1 MRWLVVNSENVKKL
15 PEWKRTVGISTDG
28 SVFVPAAIGGIEKVV
43 STSTL
48 RDKISIRIR
57 DNHVYV
63 PMVWLAENYPC
74 SLDGCWILGSA
85 AFKSSAT
92 RIGIQVESP

>member
-1 MRWLVVNSENVKKL
+1 MRWLVVSSGEIEKL
-15 PEWKRTVGISTDG
+15 PVWKRTVGISKDG
-28 SVFVPAAIGGIEKVV
+28 SIFVPAAIGGIEKAV

-48 RDKISIRIR
+48 RDKISVRIR

-63 PMVWLAENYPC
+63 PMVWLAENYPR
-74 SLDGCWILGSA
+74 SLDECWILGSA

-92 RIGIQVESP
+92 RIGMQVE